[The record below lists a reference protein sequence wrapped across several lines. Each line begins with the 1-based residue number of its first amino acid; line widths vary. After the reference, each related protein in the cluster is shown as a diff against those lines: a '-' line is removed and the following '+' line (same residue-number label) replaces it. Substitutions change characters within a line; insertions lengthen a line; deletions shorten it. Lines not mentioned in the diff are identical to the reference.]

1 LSTNFETSTKA
12 RDGHYHP
19 KDDHAREKIGR
30 HVLQKTPPRPSF
42 CTIFWMKCTAG
53 CSNGIQSCPHD
64 RSSEWP
70 CPACGGSGEMPDS
83 AILPNRAAARPA
95 AGASMPSRPGTTA
108 TTGAHQPVGDV
119 WMKCTAGCS
128 NGIQSC
134 PHDRSSEWP
143 CTECRGSGRMLKR
156 AAARPAASMPSPQA
170 AHGAWNCGACTL
182 QNDPRDTRCDACD
195 AIRPI
200 VPASEWECRRCTFIN
215 GANSVKCEMCDAQRT
230 ASSASASSTGTD
242 GSKKQRTAGKTDE
255 CAVCFETIET
265 RAALLPCGHAQ
276 FCLECAT
283 RLKADRG
290 KCPVCN
296 ARIEVTQPIYMNFG
310 RLRYKS
316 RVRYMI

>member
-1 LSTNFETSTKA
+1 MDLAALRITFWPYLCRLLSTNFETSTKA

-42 CTIFWMKCTAG
+42 CTIF
-53 CSNGIQSCPHD
+53 
-64 RSSEWP
+64 
-70 CPACGGSGEMPDS
+70 
-83 AILPNRAAARPA
+83 
-95 AGASMPSRPGTTA
+95 
-108 TTGAHQPVGDV
+108 

-255 CAVCFETIET
+255 CAVCFETIEI
-265 RAALLPCGHAQ
+265 RAVLLPCGHAQ

-290 KCPVCN
+290 KCPCATRVLK
-296 ARIEVTQPIYMNFG
+296 
-310 RLRYKS
+310 LRS
-316 RVRYMI
+316 QST